1 MRSKRGES
9 HEGKDAYAKWDIL
22 VKVFIPNLFIMLS
35 TFVSIF
41 LSNHVGWQFVF
52 VALIAYAVA
61 VIISFIT
68 TACMIGH
75 YNNKHGNPT
84 ACREAITDNCSKLE
98 TCSGKYEEIADRL
111 NTKVLEQEK
120 SFEEIEKFIKNA
132 KKLKTLYTEAVG
144 KMLRTNADLIEI
156 ERRVKDDSTIY
167 IMTAKFV
174 FEIYDKEMRKTIA
187 ENILRG
193 VKYRY
198 IIPDDEAEEEFKKMV
213 YVIMA
218 EMQEQNKNQ
227 ADVKFGKENDYI
239 TAVKIPE
246 MYCMLTIVYYEL
258 EDDEV
263 SSVIVKLPASNMDE
277 KNEQEAFAYKIPG
290 GQVLTDK
297 NRKKYYP
304 EHKEFLDN
312 MNKICRDINKKVI
325 LSKTELAGIYSNGVK
340 VSMDASES
348 LHLK

>member
-1 MRSKRGES
+1 MSDGRGES
-9 HEGKDAYAKWDIL
+9 HEEKDAYAKWNIL

-35 TFVSIF
+35 TFASIF
-41 LSNHVGWQFVF
+41 LSNNVGWRFVF

-68 TACMIGH
+68 TACMVGH

-111 NTKVLEQEK
+111 NTKISEQEK
-120 SFEEIEKFIKNA
+120 SFEEIERFIKNA
-132 KKLKTLYTEAVG
+132 KKLEALYTEAVG

-156 ERRVKDDSTIY
+156 ERRVKNDSIIY

-174 FEIYDKEMRKTIA
+174 FEMYEKEMRKTIA

-198 IIPDDEAEEEFKKMV
+198 IIPDDEAEDEFKKMV
-213 YVIMA
+213 YVIMT
-218 EMQEQNKNQ
+218 EMQAQNKSQ
-227 ADVKFGKENDYI
+227 ADAKLGKENDYI

-246 MYCMLTIVYYEL
+246 MYCTLTVVYYEL

-277 KNEQEAFAYKIPG
+277 KSEQEAFAYKVPG

-297 NRKKYYP
+297 NRKKYYS
-304 EHKEFLDN
+304 EHKDFLDN
-312 MNKICRDINKKVI
+312 MNKIYRDINKKVI
-325 LSKTELAGIYSNGVK
+325 LSTTELAERYSNGVR
-340 VSMDASES
+340 VSTDETVC
-348 LHLK
+348 LHLN